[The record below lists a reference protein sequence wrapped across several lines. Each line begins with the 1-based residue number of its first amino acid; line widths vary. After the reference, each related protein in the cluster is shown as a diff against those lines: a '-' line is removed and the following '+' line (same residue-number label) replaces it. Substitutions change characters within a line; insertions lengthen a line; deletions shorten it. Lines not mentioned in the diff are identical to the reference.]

1 MTNRLETPVQYLKGV
16 GPKVA
21 KLLKKL
27 GIKTIEDLVYFFPRD
42 YEDRTEIRPV
52 AKLNP
57 SEHEIIRG
65 EIVRIEHQIT
75 RNRFSILKLIISDR
89 SGSIQAVWFNQPYLA
104 KLFRKGMKLILS
116 GKVEYSSFEKALQFS
131 VRDFEID
138 TGANLKIVPYYSLT
152 EGLYPKKMRAIVG
165 TALEN
170 CLGEITDVLPD
181 EIKAKYGL
189 GMLQDAIHKL
199 HFPVSLT
206 DIAPARNRLAFDD
219 FFVFQLGLGLR
230 RSRVK
235 AAKGISF
242 KVEKQIINNFLKTLP
257 FELTSAQKR
266 VLHEILEDMQSA
278 KPMGRLLQGDVGSGK
293 TIVATLASLVAFNNG
308 FQVAI
313 MAPTEILAQQHYTKL
328 TKLLKRSKIKV
339 RLLTSTTSRKHGTGN
354 REEGGSLFVGTH
366 ALIQEKVKF
375 EKLGLVIIDEQHRF
389 GVLQRASLV
398 KKGINPDILVMTA
411 TPIPRSLA
419 LTLYGDL
426 DRSVIDE
433 MPPGRTP
440 IKTYFVPEDKRGS
453 AYEFMRE
460 RVKEGRQ
467 VFIVCPLVEESEKVD
482 LKAAMDE
489 AERLQ
494 EDIFAEFKVGL
505 MHGRLKGEEKDKIM
519 KAFKSGKIHILV
531 STTVIEVGIDI
542 PNATVMVIEH
552 AERFG
557 LSQLHQLRG
566 RIGRGAEQSY
576 CFLIADAKT
585 PEAKTRIKAMLDST
599 DGFHIAEVDLK
610 LRGPGDFYGIRQSG
624 LPNFRVA
631 DIIRDEKI
639 LREARKAAFE
649 LIAEDEDCAR
659 YIWDSQR
666 EKVEG
671 TLSSAALN

>member
-27 GIKTIEDLVYFFPRD
+27 GIGTIEDLIYFFPRD

-52 AKLNP
+52 AKLTP

-65 EIVRIEHQIT
+65 EVIRIEHQIT

-116 GKVEYSSFEKALQFS
+116 GKVEYSSFEKTLQFS

-170 CLGEITDVLPD
+170 CLGEITDGLPD
-181 EIKAKYGL
+181 EIKDKYGL
-189 GMLQDAIHKL
+189 CEVQDAIYKL
-199 HFPVSLT
+199 HFPGSLS
-206 DIAPARNRLAFDD
+206 DVAPARRRLAFDD

-242 KVEKQIINNFLKTLP
+242 KVDEQIINNFLKTLP

-266 VLHEILEDMQSA
+266 VLDEILEDMQSA
-278 KPMGRLLQGDVGSGK
+278 RPMSRLLQGDVGSGK
-293 TIVATLASLVAFNNG
+293 TIVATLASLIAINNN

-328 TKLLKRSKIKV
+328 TKLLKGSKVKV
-339 RLLTSTTSRKHGTGN
+339 GLLTSSTNKGHKTKNQRLKTD
-354 REEGGSLFVGTH
+354 LFVGTH
-366 ALIQEKVKF
+366 ALIQEGVKF
-375 EKLGLVIIDEQHRF
+375 EKLGLVVIDEQHRF
-389 GVLQRASLV
+389 GVLQRAKLV
-398 KKGINPDILVMTA
+398 KKGMNPDILVMTA

-440 IKTYFVPEDKRGS
+440 VKTHFVPENKREG
-453 AYEFMRE
+453 AYDFMRQ
-460 RVKEGRQ
+460 RVREGRQ
-467 VFIVCPLVEESEKVD
+467 IFVVCPLVEESEKVD

-494 EDIFAEFKVGL
+494 KEIFPEFKVGL
-505 MHGRLKGEEKDKIM
+505 MHGRLKGEEKDRIM

-542 PNATVMVIEH
+542 PNATVMVVEH

-576 CFLIADAKT
+576 CFLIADAKSLD
-585 PEAKTRIKAMLDST
+585 AKTRIKAMLDST
-599 DGFHIAEVDLK
+599 DGFHIAEVDLR

-649 LIAEDEDCAR
+649 LIAEDQDRAR

-666 EKVEG
+666 KKIEG
-671 TLSSAALN
+671 TLTSATLN